1 MQTEKIESMRIVVK
15 RSFDRDTDKVKNK
28 DLRVVLDEKL
38 EQIEKAKDVSRI
50 TGVKLL
56 RGYTHHF
63 RILVKTEDM
72 SYRIGAIIRN
82 ETIWLVRFLPRK
94 IVYKKFP

>member
-1 MQTEKIESMRIVVK
+1 MRIVVK
-15 RSFDRDTDKVKNK
+15 KSFDRDIEKVKNK
-28 DLRVVLDEKL
+28 DLRIALDEKL
-38 EQIEKAKDVSRI
+38 GQIEKAKSVDNV
-50 TGVKLL
+50 TGLKLL
-56 RGYTHHF
+56 RGYTHHY

-72 SYRIGAIIRN
+72 SYRIGAVIRK